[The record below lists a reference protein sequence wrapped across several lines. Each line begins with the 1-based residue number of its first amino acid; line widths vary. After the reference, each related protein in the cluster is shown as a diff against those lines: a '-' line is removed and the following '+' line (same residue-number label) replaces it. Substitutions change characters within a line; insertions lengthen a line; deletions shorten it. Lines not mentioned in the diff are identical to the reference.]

1 MRTDLFKLKNFKIK
15 HLLWLLGF
23 IPPVLFLLWW
33 DHQAKQGGVNAHVY
47 VSLAQIGEALR
58 ETLASGELTGAYA
71 ASITRA
77 FSGLFIGGLL
87 GTAVGAFMGLSKPV
101 EWALQPI
108 YNSFR
113 QVPILGWLPLI
124 GLWFG
129 SGDGSKLIIVALSAF
144 YPTVLFTFEGL
155 KQADGALLDVG
166 RVYRLTPWQTF
177 WKVRLPA
184 ALPSIFTGLF
194 QALAFTWISTI
205 GVELLFASGFGLGS
219 LMQSA
224 QLQARL
230 DIVVVCVLFVGLTGI
245 LLNTLIRQLSQRLL
259 AWRSVRT

>member
-1 MRTDLFKLKNFKIK
+1 MKTDLFKVQNLV
-15 HLLWLLGF
+15 WLLGF

-33 DHQAKQGGVNAHVY
+33 DNQAKQGGTNAHIY
-47 VSLAQIGEALR
+47 VSLSEIWLALR
-58 ETLASGELTGAYA
+58 ETFASGELTGAYG

-77 FSGLFIGGLL
+77 FSGLFIGGIL
-87 GTAVGAFMGLSKPV
+87 GTTVGAFMGLSKPV

-155 KQADGALLDVG
+155 KQADTALLDVS
-166 RVYRLTPWQTF
+166 RVYRLTPWQSF
-177 WKVRLPA
+177 WKVRWPA

>member
-1 MRTDLFKLKNFKIK
+1 MKTARFTPKN
-15 HLLWLLGF
+15 LVWLLGVV
-23 IPPVLFLLWW
+23 PPALFLLWW
-33 DHQAKQGGVNAHVY
+33 DHQARQGGVNAHVY
-47 VSLAQIGEALR
+47 VSLSQIGQALT
-58 ETLASGELTGAYA
+58 ETLSSGELGGAYT
-71 ASITRA
+71 ASISRA

-87 GTAVGAFMGLSKPV
+87 GTAVGASMGLSRPV
-101 EWALQPI
+101 EWALSPI

-155 KQADGALLDVG
+155 KQADKSLLDVG
-166 RVYRLTPWQTF
+166 QVYRLTPWQTF
-177 WKVRLPA
+177 WRIRWPA

-219 LMQSA
+219 LMQQA

-230 DIVVVCVLFVGLTGI
+230 DIVVVCVLFIGLTGI
-245 LLNTLIRQLSQRLL
+245 LLNTLIRQLRQRLL

>member
-1 MRTDLFKLKNFKIK
+1 MKILKTQN
-15 HLLWLLGF
+15 LVWLLGL
-23 IPPVLFLLWW
+23 IPPVLFLVWW
-33 DHQAKQGGVNAHVY
+33 DHQAKQGGTNAHIY
-47 VSLAQIGEALR
+47 VSLAQILGALR
-58 ETLASGELTGAYA
+58 ETFSSGELTGAYA

-77 FSGLFIGGLL
+77 FSGLFIGGIL
-87 GTAVGAFMGLSKPV
+87 GTTVGALMGLFKPV

-155 KQADGALLDVG
+155 KQADKSLLDVS
-166 RVYRLTPWQTF
+166 RVYRLTPWQSF
-177 WKVRLPA
+177 WKVRWPA

-224 QLQARL
+224 QLHARL

-245 LLNTLIRQLSQRLL
+245 LLNALIRQLSQRLL